1 MCWLDV
7 MNKAVKLL
15 LPLLIV
21 AVSLGI
27 AVVMT
32 MVRPEAKLDPPALPS
47 LLVDV
52 GVIERRDVTFSVRS
66 QGSVSPRTQTTLV
79 AEAQGQII
87 DVSPA
92 FVSGGFFRKG
102 DVLIRIDPRNYEA
115 NVKRAR
121 ANVARAVTQLE
132 TESALAGYAAQ
143 DYERLRRVNP
153 DQGPASG
160 LALRKPQMKQALAE
174 LHSTEADLDKALG
187 DLDRTVI
194 RAPYDGMVR
203 NKVADVGQYV
213 SPGTTLGV
221 TFAVDIAE
229 VRLPVTQNDLQYLD
243 LDQLRAD
250 VPIAVRL
257 EANFG
262 GDTVTRLG
270 TINRSEG
277 VFDTSSRVLYLVAE
291 IEDPYGLNDDE
302 QIPLIM
308 GTFVAAEI
316 GGQAAGKLA
325 VVPRYALQRGGTLW
339 LIDDQLRIFPRQVE
353 VVRRDEDF
361 VYIAEG
367 VENGERYCLTPIDQ
381 PLPGMQVR
389 LGRAS

>member
-1 MCWLDV
+1 MF
-7 MNKAVKLL
+7 
-15 LPLLIV
+15 
-21 AVSLGI
+21 
-27 AVVMT
+27 
-32 MVRPEAKLDPPALPS
+32 
-47 LLVDV
+47 
-52 GVIERRDVTFSVRS
+52 TFSVRS

-213 SPGTTLGV
+213 SP
-221 TFAVDIAE
+221 
-229 VRLPVTQNDLQYLD
+229 
-243 LDQLRAD
+243 
-250 VPIAVRL
+250 
-257 EANFG
+257 
-262 GDTVTRLG
+262 
-270 TINRSEG
+270 
-277 VFDTSSRVLYLVAE
+277 
-291 IEDPYGLNDDE
+291 E
-302 QIPLIM
+302 QRW
-308 GTFVAAEI
+308 V
-316 GGQAAGKLA
+316 
-325 VVPRYALQRGGTLW
+325 
-339 LIDDQLRIFPRQVE
+339 
-353 VVRRDEDF
+353 
-361 VYIAEG
+361 
-367 VENGERYCLTPIDQ
+367 
-381 PLPGMQVR
+381 
-389 LGRAS
+389 